1 MLSVNSLKKI
11 SIVIPCRNEGDYIGK
26 CLDSVLANDYPKERL
41 EVQVVDGMSEDS
53 TRNIIRAYEKQ
64 HSFIKLL
71 DNPQRITSCA
81 LNLGIK
87 SSQGDFI
94 LWMSAHN
101 EYENEYISKC
111 LQYLEEFDADAVGGI
126 IRPIPRIGGLI
137 GKAVCLALSHPF
149 GVGNSAH
156 KTGTQDPCWAD
167 SAFGTCYK
175 RVVFEKVGTFNE
187 DLVRGQDMEFSLRLK
202 KAGFR
207 TLLVPE
213 IVSRYYTRSDLKSFW
228 KHNWSNGVW
237 AILPFLYSK
246 GMPVSSRHLV
256 PLAFVVSLVLSGILG
271 LVVTPFLW
279 FFLAIMAAYA
289 FANLAASAQ
298 IAWRERD
305 FRYLV
310 VMPLVFVV
318 LHVSYGLGS
327 LWGSIKVL
335 AAPRF
340 WKKLLGLK
348 QTARTTKA

>member
-1 MLSVNSLKKI
+1 MNDSSLISVI
-11 SIVIPCRNEGDYIGK
+11 IPCRNEEQFIGK
-26 CLDSVLANDYPKERL
+26 CLDSVISNDYPKDKL
-41 EVQVVDGMSEDS
+41 QVLVVDGMSKDS

-71 DNPQRITSCA
+71 DNPKRITSCA

-87 SSQGDFI
+87 SSQGDLI

-111 LQYLEEFDADAVGGI
+111 LHYLQKFSADAVGGI
-126 IRPIPRIGGLI
+126 IKPVARTNNLV
-137 GKAVCLALSHPF
+137 GKAVCIAISHPF
-149 GVGNSAH
+149 GVGSSAH
-156 KTGTQDPCWAD
+156 KTGAKNPQWAD
-167 SAFGTCYK
+167 TAFGTCYK
-175 RVVFEKVGTFNE
+175 KEIFEKIGTFNE

-202 KAGFR
+202 KAGMK
-207 TLLVPE
+207 TLLVPD
-213 IVSRYYTRSDLKSFW
+213 IVSNYYTRSDLKSFW
-228 KHNWSNGVW
+228 KHNWNNGIW
-237 AILPFLYSK
+237 AILPFLYSE
-246 GMPVSSRHLV
+246 GMPVSCRHLV
-256 PLAFVVSLVLSGILG
+256 PLGFVMSLIISVLLG
-271 LVVTPFLW
+271 VISTPFW
-279 FFLAIMAAYA
+279 WVFLGIAVIYAI
-289 FANLAASAQ
+289 ANLAASAQ
-298 IAWRERD
+298 IACRQRD
-305 FRYLV
+305 LRYLV